1 MRTFARRSSA
11 IAVAGILA
19 FAGAACGDDAEDT
32 GADVD
37 VTEPAE
43 DDTTVEEETTTEVE
57 TTEDTEM
64 TESEDMGSEMETD
77 TEMTESETE

>member
-11 IAVAGILA
+11 LAVAGILA

-32 GADVD
+32 GTDVE

-43 DDTTVEEETTTEVE
+43 DDTTVEEETTTEME
-57 TTEDTEM
+57 TPEDTEM
-64 TESEDMGSEMETD
+64 TESEDMGSETD